1 MSPPRFSV
9 LFAEGLTSKGH
20 LVKIFNNPNGYSQES
35 GRNEDGMEI
44 DDLDVWGR
52 NPPVAWA
59 REAAERWASLA
70 KRAALLYMD
79 LFVVS
84 PLPRTETEVLVLV
97 WENPNDAEPA
107 RLAEMLR
114 VSRQSMTGIL
124 DKLERDGFLKRT
136 AHPTDRRRKILRL
149 QSKGK
154 ALVCA
159 FVRSIL
165 WREAVRFSA
174 DSERDVSE
182 TLDRLDSLFARTEA
196 WNREHPL

>member
-1 MSPPRFSV
+1 
-9 LFAEGLTSKGH
+9 
-20 LVKIFNNPNGYSQES
+20 
-35 GRNEDGMEI
+35 MEI

-182 TLDRLDSLFARTEA
+182 TLDRLDSLLARTEA

>member
-1 MSPPRFSV
+1 
-9 LFAEGLTSKGH
+9 
-20 LVKIFNNPNGYSQES
+20 
-35 GRNEDGMEI
+35 MEI
-44 DDLDVWGR
+44 GELDVWGR

-79 LFVVS
+79 LFVMS
-84 PLPRTETEVLVLV
+84 PLPRTETEVLALV
-97 WENPNDAEPA
+97 WENPGDAEPA

-149 QSKGK
+149 QPKGK
-154 ALVCA
+154 ALVRA
-159 FVRSIL
+159 FARAIL
-165 WREAVRFSA
+165 WREAARFAA

-182 TLDRLDSLFARTEA
+182 TLGRLDSLLARAEA